1 MSSDSRSEEIKH
13 LNRRLTTLI
22 GYQFIVFGMLGFLM
36 MSELG
41 EPSRGADLF
50 IISVGLGVLY
60 HVSDQIY
67 HGYAK
72 IKEFIGGGV

>member
-1 MSSDSRSEEIKH
+1 MSSDSPSEEIRH

-36 MSELG
+36 LSELG
-41 EPSRGADLF
+41 EPSRGADMF
-50 IISVGLGVLY
+50 MISVGLGVLY

-67 HGYAK
+67 YGYEK
-72 IKEFIGGGV
+72 IRELVA